1 MLLPLPWRRPEHA
14 SVSVGIVGN
23 AAEAQKRQKVP
34 EEAARGS
41 PDQEGLGQ
49 KLRTFSTV
57 RERGRGEET

>member
-1 MLLPLPWRRPEHA
+1 M
-14 SVSVGIVGN
+14 SVGVIGK

-57 RERGRGEET
+57 RERRKGGEI

>member
-1 MLLPLPWRRPEHA
+1 M
-14 SVSVGIVGN
+14 SVGIVGN